1 MRRRGRM
8 DRPRQDD
15 LPKRSWLEHGQSV
28 LLLVVATSIFLIA
41 ALGLAID
48 GGQMYA
54 QRQMAQA
61 AADAA
66 AQAGMMS
73 IFRGTNATATFPFGT
88 GNPPIASSACTTTDG

>member
-1 MRRRGRM
+1 MRRGGRM
-8 DRPRQDD
+8 DCPRQDD
-15 LPKRSWLEHGQSV
+15 RPKRSGLEDGQSI
-28 LLLVVATSIFLIA
+28 LLVVVAMSVFLIG

-48 GGQMYA
+48 GAQMYA
-54 QRQMAQA
+54 HRQMAQA